1 MFGGIISWFDDM
13 VSDLSGIEVWVE
25 MDLDC
30 GVVLLGGAVWRTRR
44 GV

>member
-1 MFGGIISWFDDM
+1 MFGGIISGIDDEG
-13 VSDLSGIEVWVE
+13 SDLSVVEVWVE